1 MEENFAKLLAQKRLT
16 KPNFEM
22 SILTYLF
29 YAISTQ

>member
-22 SILTYLF
+22 SILTY
-29 YAISTQ
+29 AISTQ